1 MAVTKDG
8 KPKRAAD
15 YEAEE
20 KKARVNKALAIR
32 AKLDPGPEGDVARDM
47 LAKRKTDDVV
57 VVDMS
62 THDTVAERIREE
74 FGKGIE
80 AQFAIG
86 RLLNEAAAFLASDQY
101 PANGEFGRRGDEA
114 YSRWVAAQGFP
125 FKRGT
130 AHLLRT
136 GQQREDEVR
145 ALIAGRVQE
154 NERDIGVPYA
164 VQLLTAP
171 PTPPTQT
178 PIAKQARKD
187 LKEALHSEDDI
198 PEVVAWLSAT
208 DTLIAFTDAVPV
220 AELKAIG
227 EKAQALIAW
236 FNQQK
241 EQRA

>member
-47 LAKRKTDDVV
+47 LAKRNGTDVLDGERLDVIAT
-57 VVDMS
+57 DIK
-62 THDTVAERIREE
+62 AEY
-74 FGKGIE
+74 GKGID

-86 RLLNEAAAFLASDQY
+86 RLLNEAAELFPVHGGGVVGGSRGGSHS
-101 PANGEFGRRGDEA
+101 PFGDWFR
-114 YSRWVAAQGFP
+114 AQGFG
-125 FKRGT
+125 FNLVTAWRLREAAKR
-130 AHLLRT
+130 
-136 GQQREDEVR
+136 EPEVR
-145 ALIAGRVQE
+145 AFISSRSAVNGSKEV
-154 NERDIGVPYA
+154 GVT
-164 VQLLTAP
+164 TAITELNAKP
-171 PTPPTQT
+171 VEPTQT
-178 PIAKQARKD
+178 AVAKQARKD